1 MTRADRP
8 PGPDTRDGPAAQPA
22 RPHHARA
29 PVQDPPATV
38 DDGAGSSRA
47 LPHDQIDPARLVIG
61 DATGRLDGQLGV
73 LAVAL
78 AQWTARDDTRP
89 QPEVRRAA
97 STAVDAVDLMLREL
111 HQLRARLMA
120 EIRASDD
127 ATAARVDAPLAR
139 SPAVLGPGEDR

>member
-1 MTRADRP
+1 M
-8 PGPDTRDGPAAQPA
+8 
-22 RPHHARA
+22 
-29 PVQDPPATV
+29 
-38 DDGAGSSRA
+38 
-47 LPHDQIDPARLVIG
+47 LPYDQIPEDRRAIL
-61 DATGRLDGQLGV
+61 DFTGRLGDEGHNGV